1 MEDAMKT
8 ISLAAIVLTVAAT
21 GFLIANEPASSN
33 VSEPAAPTLAPHC
46 EVPCGIYADQMR
58 FEQMLED
65 TKTIAKAIDSINEF
79 AAGLEDTP
87 PTAKG
92 INQANRWVTTKE
104 NHATNTQH
112 IVSQYFLTQRIK
124 SDHKDYT
131 GQLATAHR
139 VLVAAMK
146 CKQDVDPATAEA
158 LKKAILDLYRAYEGK
173 EPAFE
178 QDK

>member
-1 MEDAMKT
+1 MKIFT
-8 ISLAAIVLTVAAT
+8 FATVCLAVSLAGVLN
-21 GFLIANEPASSN
+21 GNEPVIKTS
-33 VSEPAAPTLAPHC
+33 VSAVEPVPLARIPHC
-46 EVPCGIYADQMR
+46 EVPCGIYADELR
-58 FEQMLED
+58 FQQMLED
-65 TKTIAKAIDSINEF
+65 TATITKAIKSISAF
-79 AAGLEDTP
+79 TDGLEDNP

-92 INQANRWVTTKE
+92 FNQATRWVTTKE

-124 SDHKDYT
+124 QDHKDYT

-146 CKQDVDPATAEA
+146 CKQDSDPATAEA
-158 LKKAILDLYRAYEGK
+158 LKSAIYDLYRAYEGK

-178 QDK
+178 REE